1 METAAATSPTTTSQP
16 PARDHAEVTSQNPV
30 QDDPDVSAESGFI
43 RRLYARPFVQKFWK
57 YCMTSVVGVV
67 MGQSLLYLFA
77 TVLEWPGVA
86 SNVAA
91 VSISTVPTY
100 YLSRAWVWQKRGKS
114 SMSSEVIPFWVMTF
128 LGLILSSL
136 CVWWFERQWP
146 GYPILVNLGN
156 VVGFGV
162 LWVAKFFILDRVLF
176 SVTQVRPEGPTP
188 FL

>member
-1 METAAATSPTTTSQP
+1 METAAATSPTTTSRP
-16 PARDHAEVTSQNPV
+16 PARDHAEVTSQDRV
-30 QDDPDVSAESGFI
+30 QDDPDVSTESGFI

-114 SMSSEVIPFWVMTF
+114 SMYAEVIPFWVMTF
-128 LGLILSSL
+128 LGLLLSTIAVVVLENRYPDSKILAN
-136 CVWWFERQWP
+136 V
-146 GYPILVNLGN
+146 GN
-156 VVGFGV
+156 IAGFGV
-162 LWVAKFFILDRVLF
+162 LWLAKFFILDRILF
-176 SVTQVRPEGPTP
+176 KVTHEHPEGPTP